1 MCAPLVTHVKFETGS
16 EELRL
21 LEQKVYVASGRFVVE
36 EGKPL
41 LVEYMISQVAV

>member
-1 MCAPLVTHVKFETGS
+1 VTVTNVKFETGS
-16 EELRL
+16 NELRA

-41 LVEYMISQVAV
+41 VVEYKISQVTA